1 MNTFTLADTRPYPQN
16 PIKNHLLL
24 NAYQLAH
31 NSSQAS
37 RKLSSEQLQTEI
49 RGMLQQNHYIN
60 LSLALTMTPDAGT
73 YTALLSSVIRYSIV
87 KKTEKYSGL
96 PCRSC
101 WCPAVRKSVLSI

>member
-49 RGMLQQNHYIN
+49 RGMLQQ
-60 LSLALTMTPDAGT
+60 
-73 YTALLSSVIRYSIV
+73 
-87 KKTEKYSGL
+87 K
-96 PCRSC
+96 
-101 WCPAVRKSVLSI
+101 